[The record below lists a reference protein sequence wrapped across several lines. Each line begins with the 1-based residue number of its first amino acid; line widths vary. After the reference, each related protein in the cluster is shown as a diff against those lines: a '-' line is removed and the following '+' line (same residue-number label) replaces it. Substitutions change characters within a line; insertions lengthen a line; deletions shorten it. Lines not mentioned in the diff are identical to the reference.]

1 MHRTRLPQMTVNGFR
16 RSGVVLALA
25 LLAACTPE
33 QVEET
38 QRVAVVAPRD
48 IIVSASAAGAIA
60 PITTVEVKSQASGE
74 IIEVNVDEG
83 DEVTRGQLL
92 ARVDARIPQ
101 NAVGQAT
108 ADSVVAKAQL
118 DNAEARLRRAE
129 MLHSEQALTGE
140 ELEAARL
147 DRATAY
153 AASIRAERTLE
164 DARTA
169 LEQTEVRAPS
179 DGVILGRTVE
189 VGSVIAAANRDVG
202 GGAVLFR
209 MATLDT
215 VEVRALVDETDIG
228 LIKPGLPVTIT
239 VAAYPNR
246 PFRGDVLRIGAEGV
260 LEQNVTVFPVVVRI
274 NNEERLLKPAMN
286 AEVEIHIGQEHD
298 VLAVPNAALR
308 ELREIGPAA
317 EMLGLTEEEVARQIA
332 ELEGVS
338 GEGAVGG
345 DTDRARGANG
355 GPGGRG
361 PRGARRG
368 GGPGG
373 GRSDMAMRAARPND
387 PTAGGEFVVFT
398 MRNDTVRVVPVRTG
412 FTDFDYSMV
421 LSGLVAGDSVVILPT
436 AGLLADQ
443 ERRQEWIN
451 RRVGGGP
458 LGGN

>member
-1 MHRTRLPQMTVNGFR
+1 MHRNRLPAETTVRGLR
-16 RSGVVLALA
+16 GGALILTLVA
-25 LLAACTPE
+25 VAACTKEP
-33 QVEET
+33 VEET
-38 QRVAVVAPRD
+38 LRVAVVAPRD
-48 IIVSASAAGAIA
+48 IVVSASAAGAIE

-83 DEVTRGQLL
+83 DEVRRGQLL

-101 NAVGQAT
+101 NAVGQAN

-228 LIKPGLPVTIT
+228 LIKPGQPVTIT

-298 VLAVPNAALR
+298 VLAVPNVALR

-317 EMLGLTEEEVARQIA
+317 EMLGLTEEDVAAQIA

-338 GEGAVGG
+338 TEGAMGD
-345 DTDRARGANG
+345 DTDR
-355 GPGGRG
+355 P
-361 PRGARRG
+361 
-368 GGPGG
+368 
-373 GRSDMAMRAARPND
+373 RSDMAMRAARPND

>member
-1 MHRTRLPQMTVNGFR
+1 MHPARPSTPFAAGVR
-16 RSGVVLALA
+16 RVAVALTLFA
-25 LLAACTPE
+25 LAACEPE
-33 QVEET
+33 VEQST
-38 QRVAVVAPRD
+38 LRVAVVATRD
-48 IIVSASAAGAIA
+48 IIVSASAAGAIE

-83 DEVTRGQLL
+83 DEVRRGQLL

-101 NAVGQAT
+101 NAVGQAN
-108 ADSVVAKAQL
+108 ADSVVARATL
-118 DNAEARLRRAE
+118 DNAESRLRRAE

-153 AASIRAERTLE
+153 AAVIRAERTLE

-179 DGVILGRTVE
+179 NGVILGRTVE

-209 MATLDT
+209 MATLNT

-228 LIKPGLPVTIT
+228 LIKASLPVTIT

-246 PFRGDVLRIGAEGV
+246 PFRGDVLRIGAEGI

-286 AEVEIHIGQEHD
+286 AEVEIHIGQERG

-317 EMLGLTEEEVARQIA
+317 EMLGLTEGDVAAQIA
-332 ELEGVS
+332 ELTGIGTES
-338 GEGAVGG
+338 AIGG
-345 DTDRARGANG
+345 DMDQARSAN
-355 GPGGRG
+355 
-361 PRGARRG
+361 
-368 GGPGG
+368 GG
-373 GRSDMAMRAARPND
+373 GRSDMAQRAARPND

-398 MRNDTVRVVPVRTG
+398 MRNDTVRVVSVRTG
-412 FTDFDYSMV
+412 FTDFDYSAV

-443 ERRQEWIN
+443 ERRAEFIN

>member
-1 MHRTRLPQMTVNGFR
+1 MHRNRLPAETTVSGLR
-16 RSGVVLALA
+16 RGALILTLVA
-25 LLAACTPE
+25 VAACTKEP
-33 QVEET
+33 VEET
-38 QRVAVVAPRD
+38 LRVAVVAPRD
-48 IIVSASAAGAIA
+48 IVVSASAAGAIE

-83 DEVTRGQLL
+83 DEVKRGQLL

-101 NAVGQAT
+101 NAVGQAN

-228 LIKPGLPVTIT
+228 LIKAGLPVTIT

-298 VLAVPNAALR
+298 VLAVPNTALR

-317 EMLGLTEEEVARQIA
+317 EMLGLTEADVAAQIA

-338 GEGAVGG
+338 MEGAMGG
-345 DTDRARGANG
+345 DTNRARSANDDRNG
-355 GPGGRG
+355 DGN
-361 PRGARRG
+361 GARG
-368 GGPGG
+368 GQRG